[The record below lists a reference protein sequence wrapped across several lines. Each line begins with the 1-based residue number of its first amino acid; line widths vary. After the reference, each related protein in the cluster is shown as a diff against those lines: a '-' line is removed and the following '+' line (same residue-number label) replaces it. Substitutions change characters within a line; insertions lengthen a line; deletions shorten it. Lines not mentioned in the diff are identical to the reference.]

1 MSKKELATRISKKK
15 AELAPVIKD
24 LKSLRESIDVGK
36 LLFYVNFRMTTK

>member
-24 LKSLRESIDVGK
+24 LKSLRESIDVK
-36 LLFYVNFRMTTK
+36 MFLYVLFF

>member
-24 LKSLRESIDVGK
+24 LKSLRESIDVCK
-36 LLFYVNFRMTTK
+36 VLFT

>member
-24 LKSLRESIDVGK
+24 LKSLRESIDVDK
-36 LLFYVNFRMTTK
+36 LLFYVNF

>member
-36 LLFYVNFRMTTK
+36 VLFNVNF